1 MKTKFAVLLL
11 MVGVIGLFLVGCG
24 CLGCLV
30 EPQKVVLAF
39 EDIHFDY
46 NSSAITPA
54 AQTILNN
61 DIKILKENPKARVRI
76 GGYASA
82 SGTDAYNHQLSEKR
96 ATAIKKYL
104 TKEGHISSDRFS
116 TIGYG
121 ETRPAMSEANP
132 KDIESDAAKANRRVH
147 FEIVAQ

>member
-11 MVGVIGLFLVGCG
+11 MVGVIGLFLAGCACVGCMG
-24 CLGCLV
+24 
-30 EPQKVVLAF
+30 EPRPVVLAF

-82 SGTDAYNHQLSEKR
+82 SGTDAYNQKLSERR
-96 ATAIKKYL
+96 AAAVKGYLIKG
-104 TKEGHISSDRFS
+104 GHISSDRFS